1 MTRRCHA
8 FGVAVRTAQRCLG
21 HYTVDY
27 GPDRVGFDAEFI
39 SKKKNRALF
48 WGGNAFE
55 RKKQNRTKINRALFF
70 VPLGGSGSRLVSQ
83 KKHGVSFDPEP
94 TLRPTTPPEVPWED
108 EICFRHIFLAACRKK
123 TTLVSRISGL
133 ND

>member
-70 VPLGGSGSRLVSQ
+70 VPLGGSGLHMSKPVITFGF
-83 KKHGVSFDPEP
+83 KV
-94 TLRPTTPPEVPWED
+94 LRNGLQWY
-108 EICFRHIFLAACRKK
+108 IFYTCPNL
-123 TTLVSRISGL
+123 
-133 ND
+133 

>member
-70 VPLGGSGSRLVSQ
+70 VPLGGSGIYI
-83 KKHGVSFDPEP
+83 FFFY
-94 TLRPTTPPEVPWED
+94 TY
-108 EICFRHIFLAACRKK
+108 ICI
-123 TTLVSRISGL
+123 
-133 ND
+133 

>member
-70 VPLGGSGSRLVSQ
+70 VPLGGSGLVQ
-83 KKHGVSFDPEP
+83 YRYRV
-94 TLRPTTPPEVPWED
+94 
-108 EICFRHIFLAACRKK
+108 
-123 TTLVSRISGL
+123 
-133 ND
+133 